1 MSALSVSNQRRLD
14 FYKVVQVQIKEK
26 NQSSATLGFVRR
38 IHRWPVNSPHKKPVT
53 RKCLHLLDKNIVYS
67 VGITP
72 KRRGSI
78 ASALELRLFYNKPS
92 LFANKIRP
100 ITSPHRLGNY
110 KSHGW
115 DMRLYI
121 IENDNKHWGETGCT
135 WSRHQMET
143 FSALLA
149 PCEGI
154 HRSPMDSP
162 HKGQWRGTLVSFLSA
177 PEQTVEQTIE
187 TPMIWDA
194 IALIITSL

>member
-1 MSALSVSNQRRLD
+1 MSALSVSNHRRLEC

-38 IHRWPVNSPHKKPVT
+38 IYRWPVNSPHKKPVT
-53 RKCLHLLDKNIVYS
+53 RKMSPLMDKNIAYS
-67 VGITP
+67 LGITP
-72 KRRGSI
+72 KKRGSI
-78 ASALELRLFYNKPS
+78 ASALELRLFCNKPS

-100 ITSPHRLGNY
+100 NTSTHRLGYY
-110 KSHGW
+110 KNHGW

-149 PCEGI
+149 LVRASTG
-154 HRSPMDSP
+154 HRWIPLTKDS
-162 HKGQWRGTLVSFLSA
+162 
-177 PEQTVEQTIE
+177 
-187 TPMIWDA
+187 DA
-194 IALIITSL
+194 EL